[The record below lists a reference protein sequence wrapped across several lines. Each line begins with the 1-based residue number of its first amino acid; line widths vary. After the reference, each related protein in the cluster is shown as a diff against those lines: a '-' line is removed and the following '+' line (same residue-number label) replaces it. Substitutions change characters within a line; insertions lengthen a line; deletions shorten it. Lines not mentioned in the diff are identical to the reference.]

1 MKTDGLPGA
10 VECCGGT
17 HVDSAGQA
25 YLHPQLPAPSC
36 SSPQFSSASCAPV
49 WDRRTPGTAF
59 LLGSRLPSSC
69 PFTALSLLATRLQCI
84 YFLDLF
90 FNKSKKS
97 SRCGLMPFSSRA
109 VQVVGRSPRRDDP
122 RTGCQGRVRGR
133 SLSLGDRRPTWK
145 EGSSGELGS
154 PWQCSG
160 AFVPTNLGS
169 LSYHLGPPLSSY
181 VICKAGAKRPI

>member
-1 MKTDGLPGA
+1 MTLPPCPATRAASTAQTVSVGKLSMPEWAPERVKTDGLLGA

-17 HVDSAGQA
+17 HVDSPGQA
-25 YLHPQLPAPSC
+25 TCSPGYQPLPVLH
-36 SSPQFSSASCAPV
+36 PQFSSSSCAPV

-109 VQVVGRSPRRDDP
+109 IQVVGRSPRRDDP
-122 RTGCQGRVRGR
+122 RTGCQGQVRGQVTVTGGQETDMER
-133 SLSLGDRRPTWK
+133 REFWGAGVSL
-145 EGSSGELGS
+145 
-154 PWQCSG
+154 
-160 AFVPTNLGS
+160 AV
-169 LSYHLGPPLSSY
+169 
-181 VICKAGAKRPI
+181 